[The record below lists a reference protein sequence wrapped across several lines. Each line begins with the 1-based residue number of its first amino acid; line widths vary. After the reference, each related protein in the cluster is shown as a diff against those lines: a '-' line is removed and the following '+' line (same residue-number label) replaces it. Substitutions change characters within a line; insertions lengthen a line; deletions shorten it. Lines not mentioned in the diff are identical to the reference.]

1 MKIPRFTSQGNLSVT
16 LCVKC
21 GSHVRDWPLC
31 CDSDMQ
37 QRSAGVAA
45 HHDEQ
50 KFISPHTHYGFN
62 QVQIS
67 EIMGEHVPS
76 YRSCRCPAVTER
88 PRPRA
93 FWQIA
98 IRCLNMAAQSGMH
111 AHIDGMQA
119 PHRRGIRQWVFERSA
134 IAGRIGF
141 QISVIGARRLVHT
154 TTWIS
159 NAERADD
166 RAAKSTSESDTSF
179 MRPVVCR

>member
-1 MKIPRFTSQGNLSVT
+1 
-16 LCVKC
+16 
-21 GSHVRDWPLC
+21 
-31 CDSDMQ
+31 
-37 QRSAGVAA
+37 
-45 HHDEQ
+45 
-50 KFISPHTHYGFN
+50 
-62 QVQIS
+62 VQIS

-98 IRCLNMAAQSGMH
+98 IRCLNMAAESRMH

-119 PHRRGIRQWVFERSA
+119 PHRRGIRQWVLERSA